1 MAGKAQKAGKS
12 KRPQSE
18 RKKAARAACRRD
30 ARQRHEVNAREQDR
44 RHQRNLQ
51 GDSTPWELACM
62 QRADRRL
69 QTCGKCRVPFEEDE
83 DREGQPRC
91 PQCHGT
97 QNLKAAWE
105 KRNKPQLAA

>member
-18 RKKAARAACRRD
+18 KKKMLRAACRRD
-30 ARQRHEVNAREQDR
+30 AQKRHEANAREQER

-51 GDSTPWELACM
+51 GDSAPWELACM

-69 QTCGKCRVPFEEDE
+69 KTCGSCRVPFRE
-83 DREGQPRC
+83 DREGQLRC

-97 QNLKAAWE
+97 QNLKATWE
-105 KRNKPQLAA
+105 KRGKQQIAA